1 MVPWSMHG
9 VFVVVVVFV
18 LFFFFPKLLYRP
30 SA

>member
-9 VFVVVVVFV
+9 VFVVVVVSV